1 MAFFDYFFYRFYLF
15 YLKREGKATCRFS
28 AVCLASAMMVFSSG
42 IFWGPIAHFFYHDIL
57 HWMHEYVILVTIV
70 CLSLAN
76 FYYKKK
82 QDLLLERYK
91 ESKWNNRIPDWS
103 LLIICFLFCF
113 VCMLVS
119 AIIIQTINHLWNVE
133 GA

>member
-15 YLKREGKATCRFS
+15 YLKREGKANCRFS
-28 AVCLASAMMVFSSG
+28 AVCLASIMICSSG
-42 IFWGPIAHFFYHDIL
+42 AVFFGPIVHFFFPEIIV
-57 HWMHEYVILVTIV
+57 WIHEYIILVTIV
-70 CLSLAN
+70 WLSLAN

-91 ESKWNNRIPDWS
+91 ESKWNNRIPDWF
-103 LLIICFLFCF
+103 LVIFCFLFCLACMF
-113 VCMLVS
+113 VIACT
-119 AIIIQTINHLWNVE
+119 IQTINHLWNVE